1 MKFGFFCC
9 YYFIALSCVPTS
21 RSFDRMEQLCSYRAG
36 LNHVYLRL
44 FRKAVEKIKVF
55 FFLNPTVIMGTLVQE
70 LLYIF
75 LRMGNIPKKIFEK
88 MKIIV
93 VY

>member
-1 MKFGFFCC
+1 MLGNEVRLLCC

-21 RSFDRMEQLCSYRAG
+21 RSFDRMEQLCFYRAG

-55 FFLNPTVIMGTLVQE
+55 LKSDSNNGYFTSRTTLHFSSNGKYSE
-70 LLYIF
+70 NKF
-75 LRMGNIPKKIFEK
+75 
-88 MKIIV
+88 
-93 VY
+93 